1 MFSFGYDFF
10 DKDRGGIYEPNGIIG
25 CENANGN
32 VFKSFLPPW
41 WGDYFEKYDI
51 DFMCCG
57 VNDILGYDWIQDRWL
72 YPLDLTDEPLRWF
85 GKLQSKNYIESLFSG
100 ISDITLNEI
109 KSDNA
114 IIFLY
119 QANEGFPFI
128 WQVDDIKVNIFEEIH
143 KELERLE
150 INPKN
155 LIFIHANFIMKK
167 CYRKWKRDSKYANY
181 ENFNLVEFNS
191 HRYLDWDNTGP
202 ERGHLNYTFSKF
214 DIKKDR
220 KKYFLSFNREPRNHR
235 VMLLSRLFQDGLLN
249 KGYISCPKL
258 DYPMVKDKWWLG
270 SGNSTSE
277 QKKIYVSPIKNLIPQ
292 APLIIDGAD
301 LNINQFNTSP
311 EWPYEES
318 YFSIV
323 TETHFWEE
331 TVFMSEKIWKPMAN
345 YHPFILVGNCGTL
358 KELRKQGFKTFH
370 PFIDESYD
378 EIENPYMRLEAIVK
392 ELNRLCNYK
401 VDEIKSWYADLES
414 ILKHNKSVLLNDTTT
429 LMDFVDTMRSI
440 VKK

>member
-1 MFSFGYDFF
+1 
-10 DKDRGGIYEPNGIIG
+10 
-25 CENANGN
+25 
-32 VFKSFLPPW
+32 
-41 WGDYFEKYDI
+41 
-51 DFMCCG
+51 
-57 VNDILGYDWIQDRWL
+57 
-72 YPLDLTDEPLRWF
+72 
-85 GKLQSKNYIESLFSG
+85 
-100 ISDITLNEI
+100 
-109 KSDNA
+109 
-114 IIFLY
+114 
-119 QANEGFPFI
+119 
-128 WQVDDIKVNIFEEIH
+128 
-143 KELERLE
+143 
-150 INPKN
+150 
-155 LIFIHANFIMKK
+155 
-167 CYRKWKRDSKYANY
+167 
-181 ENFNLVEFNS
+181 
-191 HRYLDWDNTGP
+191 
-202 ERGHLNYTFSKF
+202 
-214 DIKKDR
+214 
-220 KKYFLSFNREPRNHR
+220 
-235 VMLLSRLFQDGLLN
+235 
-249 KGYISCPKL
+249 
-258 DYPMVKDKWWLG
+258 
-270 SGNSTSE
+270 
-277 QKKIYVSPIKNLIPQ
+277 
-292 APLIIDGAD
+292 LIIDGAD